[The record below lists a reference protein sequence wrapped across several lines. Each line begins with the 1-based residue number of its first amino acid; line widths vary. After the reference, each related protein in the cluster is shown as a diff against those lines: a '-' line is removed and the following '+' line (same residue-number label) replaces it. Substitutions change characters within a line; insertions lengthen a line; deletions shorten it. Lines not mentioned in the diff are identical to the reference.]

1 MNTFLEARY
10 HEAHARYLSQCAY
23 MHETNVKFAEQKGG
37 VAALTGADKARFE
50 GIQNRMI
57 DLVAFADATNDFIQ
71 DLQQTIGDLM
81 TEKQRLA
88 AELTHTRDVVSSEYN
103 VLKQRIADEQKEE
116 RRART
121 LQRAQADFPNLFA
134 PWPQQKLPVC
144 FPDYQGITFCL

>member
-1 MNTFLEARY
+1 MNTFLESRY
-10 HEAHARYLSQCAY
+10 HEAHARYLFQCAY

-50 GIQNRMI
+50 GIQSRMI
-57 DLVAFADATNDFIQ
+57 DLVAYADATKDFIES
-71 DLQQTIGDLM
+71 LQQTIDDLM

-88 AELTHTRDVVSSEYN
+88 AELTHTRDMVHSEYN
-103 VLKQRIADEQKEE
+103 VLKQRITDERKEE

-144 FPDYQGITFCL
+144 FPDNQGITFCL